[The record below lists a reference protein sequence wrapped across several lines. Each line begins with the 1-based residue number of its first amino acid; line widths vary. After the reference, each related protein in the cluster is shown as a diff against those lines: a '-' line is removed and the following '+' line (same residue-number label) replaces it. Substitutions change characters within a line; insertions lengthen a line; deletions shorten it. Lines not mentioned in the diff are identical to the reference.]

1 MKKFTEAVLYHANRY
16 PMMRP
21 CDFIKL
27 AYQAQF
33 GSSHLTRDLERA
45 KAAFMSEWEHADNSR
60 VMQPLCEDVG
70 EDIIRINLG
79 AAKERGFDAQGV
91 FDLFILGSKEAGGD
105 ESGFEGR
112 INILS
117 QLAADGKLPFSF
129 FTFTQELAFYLASGA
144 DTQPNH
150 SELFKQAYSPAYRI
164 IPKKY
169 EGAIKAFDALK
180 EKITA
185 DNAVIAIDGRC
196 GSGKSSVASGLS
208 ALVGYP
214 IVHMD
219 HFFLPPDMRTTE
231 RYSTPGGNFHIERFL
246 SEVAPHLKSAKPFE
260 YGIFDCSRGEIT
272 QSKAIAF
279 AKNGG
284 IIVEGAY
291 SLHPDLRHL
300 YSVKIFCD
308 APLDIRLER
317 IAKRDGET
325 ILPMFTQRWI
335 PLEEAY
341 LSAFDIQ
348 SKCDMIIS

>member
-1 MKKFTEAVLYHANRY
+1 MNSFSEIVLYHANRY

-21 CDFIKL
+21 SDFIKL

-33 GSSHLTRDLERA
+33 GSSHLTKDTERA
-45 KAAFMSEWEHADNSR
+45 RIAFLSEWEAADNSR

-79 AAKERGFDAQGV
+79 AAKEKGFDAIGV
-91 FDLFILGSKEAGGD
+91 FSLFILGSGEATG
-105 ESGFEGR
+105 EQSGFTDR

-144 DTQPNH
+144 NAQPSH

-169 EGAIKAFDALK
+169 EGAIKAFEALK
-180 EKITA
+180 DRITA
-185 DNAVIAIDGRC
+185 DNTVIAIDGRC
-196 GSGKSSVASGLS
+196 GSGKSSAANALS
-208 ALVGYP
+208 ALTGYP

-219 HFFLPPDMRTTE
+219 DFFLPPHMRTAE
-231 RYSTPGGNFHIERFL
+231 RYATPGGNFHIERFIAEV
-246 SEVAPHLKSAKPFE
+246 SEGIKRKQPFE
-260 YGIFDCSRGEIT
+260 YGVFDCSKGEI
-272 QSKAIAF
+272 SHKELIAPTE
-279 AKNGG
+279 NGG

-300 YSVKIFCD
+300 YGVKIFCD
-308 APLDIRLER
+308 APLDIRLAR
-317 IAKRDGET
+317 IAERDGEDM
-325 ILPMFTQRWI
+325 LPMFKDKWI
-335 PLEEAY
+335 PLEEKYIEA
-341 LSAFDIQ
+341 SKPQDI
-348 SKCDMIIS
+348 CDLIL